1 MAIASLTAFR
11 YGTRVRPR
19 TVQAATAVLGF
30 GIIGLAA
37 SAVLGTHGVRHLRQ
51 LEDERQHLGEEAV
64 GLLQRT
70 AALRDEITRLRSD
83 DDHLEGL
90 ARRELH
96 LVRPD
101 EIVYRFRRPTAPA
114 EAPAP
119 DRR

>member
-1 MAIASLTAFR
+1 
-11 YGTRVRPR
+11 
-19 TVQAATAVLGF
+19 VQAAAVALGI
-30 GIIGLAA
+30 GIVGMAT

-70 AALRDEITRLRSD
+70 AALREEISHLRSD

-114 EAPAP
+114 GAPAP

>member
-19 TVQAATAVLGF
+19 TLQVATVALGVAIV
-30 GIIGLAA
+30 GMAA

-51 LEDERQHLGEEAV
+51 LQAERQQLGEDAV
-64 GLLQRT
+64 DLLQRT
-70 AALRDEITRLRSD
+70 GALRDEIGRLRTD
-83 DDHLEGL
+83 DDHLEAL

-101 EIVYRFRRPTAPA
+101 EIVYRFRGSQAAPA
-114 EAPAP
+114 Q
-119 DRR
+119 R